1 MPADESS
8 SQGSSSSA
16 AGRGRPTPL
25 TNEEVEAYIEGWCRL
40 QVKLIPSKHFQK
52 QGQARNIT
60 VADAKDILT
69 RGRVVGNPEW
79 NDNFGD
85 WTYAVRGMDVE
96 GDELE
101 IRIGI
106 LRDREAIVLVTA
118 YEPN

>member
-1 MPADESS
+1 MPADGPSS
-8 SQGSSSSA
+8 RESSSSA
-16 AGRGRPTPL
+16 AGQGRPTPL
-25 TNEEVEAYIEGWCRL
+25 TNAEVEAYVEGWCRL

-52 QGQARNIT
+52 QGQARNVT
-60 VADAKDILT
+60 VGDAKDILA
-69 RGRVVGNPEW
+69 RGRVLGNPEW

-85 WTYAVRGMDVE
+85 WTYAVRGVDIE

-106 LRDREAIVLVTA
+106 LHDREAIVLVTA